1 MSSTSNTSSGPLCH
15 EKEPSRVAGETP
27 RHRRRSLRHAPRLR
41 GSIDRIGEHG
51 RGRRRSG
58 RRGHRADLR
67 CARAGSSLGRT
78 TPDPFDGYSAGPSSR
93 PGRGSRFPAGFSLG
107 HRDVGTRELVF
118 LDRDGSIRARS
129 GRDGE
134 GPGEYRWIERIGVG
148 ADGIPFVF
156 DRRLRRFTF
165 LNARG
170 EVTRIQRLD
179 QGAGL
184 GAAVP
189 LSRFENGEVLA
200 ALETR
205 PILPPGLQR
214 GPVFLVLSSDLGE
227 IVDTLGE
234 WAGKE
239 RYVTDEWLPVG
250 FAQTALFAGRGR
262 HALVGTNDSID
273 LTLYRGID
281 PVTRLRGGYFPR
293 RVTAQEKEEWTERFL
308 AMFPEDYRAGWRR
321 RLERST
327 IRDFYP
333 AFGAI
338 KVDADGRI
346 WIGDY
351 PKLADELRRWTIIEP
366 DGTPVAAVNLPVL
379 FPPAPPLRR
388 RFPRGP
394 CRPCCGKRRIV
405 RGHGCRRDGLGAR
418 LRGFRRR
425 FRRPEPVVES
435 RASEDLRSPRGS
447 GGSDPAAARERRR
460 AGLAGRGAPIVL
472 TVLRREGVR

>member
-1 MSSTSNTSSGPLCH
+1 MRRNRAGWPERLVIVVAVSAMHLGCEDRSTESVSTGAVAVDPADEDIVRISDVHALDLPLVELRLIH
-15 EKEPSRVAGETP
+15 STAALPDLHLDRVAGAVFLP
-27 RHRRRSLRHAPRLR
+27 DSALV
-41 GSIDRIGEHG
+41 IG
-51 RGRRRSG
+51 
-58 RRGHRADLR
+58 
-67 CARAGSSLGRT
+67 
-78 TPDPFDGYSAGPSSR
+78 DG
-93 PGRGSRFPAGFSLG
+93 
-107 HRDVGTRELVF
+107 GTRELVF
-118 LDRDGSIRARS
+118 LDRDGSIRVRS

-148 ADGIPFVF
+148 TDGIPFVF

-273 LTLYRGID
+273 LTLYRGMD

-327 IRDFYP
+327 IRDSYP
-333 AFGAI
+333 AYGAV

-379 FPPAPPLRR
+379 FPLWLEDTVAVTSQPVELLDVAH
-388 RFPRGP
+388 G
-394 CRPCCGKRRIV
+394 RI
-405 RGHGCRRDGLGAR
+405 A
-418 LRGFRRR
+418 
-425 FRRPEPVVES
+425 
-435 RASEDLRSPRGS
+435 
-447 GGSDPAAARERRR
+447 
-460 AGLAGRGAPIVL
+460 
-472 TVLRREGVR
+472 VLRRDEFDVEVVEVYEMGSNRPQ

>member
-1 MSSTSNTSSGPLCH
+1 M
-15 EKEPSRVAGETP
+15 
-27 RHRRRSLRHAPRLR
+27 
-41 GSIDRIGEHG
+41 
-51 RGRRRSG
+51 
-58 RRGHRADLR
+58 
-67 CARAGSSLGRT
+67 
-78 TPDPFDGYSAGPSSR
+78 
-93 PGRGSRFPAGFSLG
+93 
-107 HRDVGTRELVF
+107 
-118 LDRDGSIRARS
+118 
-129 GRDGE
+129 
-134 GPGEYRWIERIGVG
+134 
-148 ADGIPFVF
+148 PFVF

-165 LNARG
+165 LNAQG
-170 EVTRIQRLD
+170 EMTRIQRLD

-214 GPVFLVLSSDLGE
+214 GPVFLVLSSDSGE

-273 LTLYRGID
+273 LTLYRGMD
-281 PVTRLRGGYFPR
+281 PVTRLRGGYSPR

-338 KVDADGRI
+338 KVDADGGI

-379 FPPAPPLRR
+379 FPLWLEDTVAVTSLPVELLDVAH
-388 RFPRGP
+388 G
-394 CRPCCGKRRIV
+394 RI
-405 RGHGCRRDGLGAR
+405 A
-418 LRGFRRR
+418 
-425 FRRPEPVVES
+425 
-435 RASEDLRSPRGS
+435 
-447 GGSDPAAARERRR
+447 
-460 AGLAGRGAPIVL
+460 
-472 TVLRREGVR
+472 VLRRDEFDVEVVEVYEMGSTRPQ

>member
-1 MSSTSNTSSGPLCH
+1 MRRNRAGWPERLVIVVAVSAMHLGCEDRSTESVSTGAVAVDPADEDIVRISDVHALDLPLVELRLIH
-15 EKEPSRVAGETP
+15 STATLPDLHLDRVAGAVFLP
-27 RHRRRSLRHAPRLR
+27 DSALV
-41 GSIDRIGEHG
+41 IG
-51 RGRRRSG
+51 
-58 RRGHRADLR
+58 
-67 CARAGSSLGRT
+67 
-78 TPDPFDGYSAGPSSR
+78 
-93 PGRGSRFPAGFSLG
+93 
-107 HRDVGTRELVF
+107 DVGTRELVF

-379 FPPAPPLRR
+379 FPLWLEETVAVTSQPVELLDVAH
-388 RFPRGP
+388 G
-394 CRPCCGKRRIV
+394 RI
-405 RGHGCRRDGLGAR
+405 A
-418 LRGFRRR
+418 
-425 FRRPEPVVES
+425 
-435 RASEDLRSPRGS
+435 
-447 GGSDPAAARERRR
+447 
-460 AGLAGRGAPIVL
+460 
-472 TVLRREGVR
+472 VLRRDEFDVEFVEVYEMGINRLH